1 MRNSTKEKLKRAARK
16 HAGIFSADDVT
27 QEGLSAKTLYN
38 LRDSNE
44 IISISRG
51 LFQLV
56 DTEDNTEVVTP
67 DYAAIKKRVPNGVI
81 CLVSSLY
88 HHRLTTEI
96 PHKIYL
102 AIHRDAHISRIDYPP
117 TAIFRMS
124 SKPFS
129 SGVESIEIGS
139 VEMNIFSMEKTIAD
153 CFKYRN
159 KLGLDLAIEALK
171 NYCSSRSSNP
181 SILLEMS
188 RVCRVEAIIKPYLEV
203 LI

>member
-1 MRNSTKEKLKRAARK
+1 MRNCTKDKLMRAARK
-16 HAGIFSADDVT
+16 HAGIFSADDVV
-27 QEGLSAKTLYN
+27 QEGLSVKTLYN

-44 IISISRG
+44 VISVSRG

-56 DTEDNTEVVTP
+56 DTEDSETATP

-81 CLVSSLY
+81 CLVSALY

-124 SKPFS
+124 SKPFAA
-129 SGVESIEIGS
+129 GVESIEIGA
-139 VEMNIFSMEKTIAD
+139 VKMNIFSMEKTIAD

-171 NYCSSRSSNP
+171 NYCTSRSANP
-181 SILLEMS
+181 ARLLEMS
-188 RVCRVEAIIKPYLEV
+188 RVCRVETIIKPYLEALV
-203 LI
+203 